1 MNDTTDDVFQLDTG
15 QDGEW
20 TTLRLAGEF
29 DTHAAMSF
37 DRVVNDLTMGT
48 DPKLRIDMTAVTF
61 VDSSGLRS
69 LVRARTRVGGKDAL
83 VLHSPRAATI
93 RLLEITGLLDEF
105 NIS

>member
-1 MNDTTDDVFQLDTG
+1 MNDTTDDVFQLDATHEG
-15 QDGEW
+15 DW

-37 DRVVNDLTMGT
+37 DRVVNDLTMGAE
-48 DPKLRIDMTAVTF
+48 PRLVIDMAGVSF

-69 LVRARTRVGGKDAL
+69 LVRARTKVGGKESL
-83 VLHSPRAATI
+83 VLRSPRASTV

-105 NIS
+105 NID